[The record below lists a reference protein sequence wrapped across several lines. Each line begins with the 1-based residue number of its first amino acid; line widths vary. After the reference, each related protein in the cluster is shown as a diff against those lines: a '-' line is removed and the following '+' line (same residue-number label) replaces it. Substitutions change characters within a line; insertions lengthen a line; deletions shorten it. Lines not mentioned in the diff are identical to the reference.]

1 LTLSYVNSDNKC
13 MTIWTPELKVGG
25 DLPLYRA
32 LAEAI
37 GGAVE
42 RGELARGERLPTQR
56 ELAERLGIALATVTR
71 GYGEAERRGWI
82 ASEVGRGTFVRGA
95 ESAAAAERAL
105 ADLRPNVLPPA
116 PFERELRESAARL
129 IRDGAGAEL
138 FDYAPHG
145 GRPRH
150 RETGARLFAAV
161 GVPTTA
167 ARVLVTAGVQHGM
180 AVAFATQVPAGGALL
195 VEERT
200 YSGVK
205 PLAALLGIR
214 LVPVALDA
222 EGIVPEALAEAA
234 ERSGARALY
243 AMAVLQNPSSAVM
256 SAARV
261 EAVARVAERLGL
273 TVIEDDTYGFLLPE
287 APRLAAR
294 LPDAYCLTGTSKS
307 LVPTL
312 RIGYLSAPELAAA
325 RLEAAIGAT
334 VYAASPLAAE
344 LATSWVASGLYD
356 RIVDWKRAET
366 RERQRIVRAALAGF
380 DYAPH
385 AASPH
390 GWLALPAGWSSAQLV
405 AAAAER
411 GVLLSPGESFEVVAG
426 APPAVRLVA
435 GSVPTREELA
445 AAAETIAGLLRR
457 GAPSGGMFA

>member
-1 LTLSYVNSDNKC
+1 
-13 MTIWTPELKVGG
+13 MWTPELETGV
-25 DLPLYRA
+25 DQPLYRA

-37 GGAVE
+37 GSAVE

-56 ELAERLGIALATVTR
+56 ELAQRLGIALATVTR

-82 ASEVGRGTFVRGA
+82 ASEVGRGTFVRGV
-95 ESAAAAERAL
+95 EGAAAGERAL
-105 ADLRPNVLPPA
+105 ADLRPNVLPAA

-129 IRDGAGAEL
+129 IRDGAASEL
-138 FDYAPHG
+138 FDYAAHG

-161 GVPTTA
+161 GVKVPA
-167 ARVLVTAGVQHGM
+167 ERVLVTAGVQHGM
-180 AVAFATQVPAGGALL
+180 AVAFATQVPRGGALL

-205 PLAALLGIR
+205 PLAALLGFR

-256 SAARV
+256 SATRV
-261 EAVARVAERLGL
+261 EVVARVVERLGL
-273 TVIEDDTYGFLLPE
+273 TVIEDDTYGFLLPG

-294 LPDAYCLTGTSKS
+294 LPDAICLTGTSKS
-307 LVPTL
+307 LFPTL
-312 RIGYLSAPELAAA
+312 RIGYLAAPAPALP
-325 RLEAAIGAT
+325 RLEAAIAGT
-334 VYAASPLAAE
+334 VYVASPLAAE
-344 LATSWVASGLYD
+344 LVTHWVGAGLYE
-356 RIVDWKRAET
+356 RVVAWKSEET
-366 RERQRIVRAALAGF
+366 KARQELMRAALAGL

-385 AASPH
+385 PASSH
-390 GWLALPAGWSSAQLV
+390 GWLTLPPGWSSAQLV

-411 GVLLSPGESFEVVAG
+411 GVLLSPGEAFAVRDG
-426 APPAVRLVA
+426 APPAVRLVV
-435 GSVPTREELA
+435 GSVPSREALA
-445 AAAETIAGLLRR
+445 AAVETIADLLRR

>member
-1 LTLSYVNSDNKC
+1 
-13 MTIWTPELKVGG
+13 MTIWTPELGPAG
-25 DLPLYRA
+25 EQPLYRA

-42 RGELARGERLPTQR
+42 RGELASGERLPTQR
-56 ELAERLGIALATVTR
+56 ELAQRLGIALATVTR

-82 ASEVGRGTFVRGA
+82 ASEVGRGTFVRGV
-95 ESAAAAERAL
+95 ESGAVAAERAL

-129 IRDGAGAEL
+129 IRDGAASEL

-145 GRPRH
+145 GRARH

-161 GVPTTA
+161 GVPATA
-167 ARVLVTAGVQHGM
+167 ERVLVTAGVQHGL
-180 AVAFATQVPAGGALL
+180 AVAFATLVPPGGALL

-214 LVPVALDA
+214 LVPVAMDA
-222 EGIVPEALAEAA
+222 EGLLPEALAEAA
-234 ERSGARALY
+234 ERSDSKALY

-256 SAARV
+256 SATRV
-261 EAVARVAERLGL
+261 EVVARVAERLGL

-294 LPDAYCLTGTSKS
+294 LPGAYCLTGSSKS
-307 LVPTL
+307 LFPTL
-312 RIGYLSAPELAAA
+312 RIGYLAAPAPALA
-325 RLEAAIGAT
+325 RLEAAIAGT

-344 LATSWVASGLYD
+344 LVTHWVGSGLHE
-356 RIVDWKRAET
+356 RVVAWKREET
-366 RERQRIVRAALAGF
+366 RARQAATRAALAGF

-385 AASPH
+385 PASPH
-390 GWLALPAGWSSAQLV
+390 GWLTLPAGWSAAQLV

-411 GVLLSPGESFEVVAG
+411 GVLLSPGESFTVGDG
-426 APPAVRLVA
+426 APPAVRLVV
-435 GSVPTREELA
+435 GSVPTREALA
-445 AAAETIAGLLRR
+445 AAIETIADLLRR